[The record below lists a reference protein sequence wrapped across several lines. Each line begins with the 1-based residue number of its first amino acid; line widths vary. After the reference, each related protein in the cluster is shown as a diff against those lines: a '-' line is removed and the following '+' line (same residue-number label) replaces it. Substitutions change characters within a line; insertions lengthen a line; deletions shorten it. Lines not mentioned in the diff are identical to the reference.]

1 MGFTREEELVLP
13 IRAVCCPFCTSWV
26 SVDGLTMME
35 TLWMH
40 EYDCEA
46 IAKDYELMPLAA

>member
-1 MGFTREEELVLP
+1 MRFTDETEFNLP
-13 IRAVCCPFCTSWV
+13 IRTVACPFCERWV
-26 SVDGLTMME
+26 AIDAWSMME

-46 IAKDYELMPLAA
+46 IALDYELAAAA

>member
-1 MGFTREEELVLP
+1 MRFTEEVEFNLP
-13 IRAVCCPFCTSWV
+13 IRSVCCPFCQQWV
-26 SVDGLTMME
+26 TIDGLTLME

-46 IAKDYELMPLAA
+46 IAKDWELQAAA

>member
-1 MGFTREEELVLP
+1 MRFTQEDEFNVP
-13 IRAVCCPFCTSWV
+13 IRVVCCPFCLHGV
-26 SVDGLTMME
+26 SVDGLTAME

-46 IAKDYELMPLAA
+46 IAKDYELAAAA